1 MPRVCVGLG
10 VDGLDA
16 DSPMDGRFGRADRF
30 VVFDSGSRE
39 VLESFD
45 NAAALEAHGAGLAA
59 ASLMGRHAVD
69 VVVAGRFGP
78 KASRALELMGIR
90 TCVVPPG
97 LTARQAL
104 EQLDPGCM
112 VQTGPAAR

>member
-1 MPRVCVGLG
+1 MPRVCVGLCA
-10 VDGLDA
+10 DGLDA

-30 VVFDSGSRE
+30 IVLDSSSGVVLDSFVNG
-39 VLESFD
+39 
-45 NAAALEAHGAGLAA
+45 AALDAHGAGLAA

-69 VVVAGRFGP
+69 LVVAGHFGP

-90 TCVVPPG
+90 ACVVPTG

-104 EQLDPGCM
+104 DQLGMDCM
-112 VQTGPAAR
+112 GQTGPADR

>member
-10 VDGLDA
+10 ADGLDA

-30 VVFDSGSRE
+30 IVLDSGSGE
-39 VLESFD
+39 VLETFV
-45 NAAALEAHGAGLAA
+45 NGAALDAHGAGLAA
-59 ASLMGRHAVD
+59 ASLMGQHSVD

-78 KASRALELMGIR
+78 TAGRALELMGIR
-90 TCVVPPG
+90 TCVVSTG

-104 EQLDPGCM
+104 DQLETGCM
-112 VQTGPAAR
+112 GQTGPADR